1 MLNPLLWQSANPH
14 PDNLENFQ
22 IISQWW
28 QDLNLKEVFWQQR
41 LIPDTGSLEDINWE
55 QQGFDEK
62 FSLQMPQIRGI
73 TLYWHKSTF
82 ADERSMTPK
91 QLILDREREQLDIY
105 PQSQPSLVIRVT
117 KPHLVY
123 QKFELK
129 NPLLVGK
136 KAESEYILLI
146 RDKEQKIEVKINL
159 SPENYRQFLETM
171 TEEQ

>member
-1 MLNPLLWQSANPH
+1 MLTPLLWQNANPN

-62 FSLQMPQIRGI
+62 FSIQMPQIRGI

-117 KPHLVY
+117 KTHLVY

-136 KAESEYILLI
+136 KAESEYILLF
-146 RDKEQKIEVKINL
+146 RDKEQQIEVKINL

-171 TEEQ
+171 TEDQ

>member
-117 KPHLVY
+117 KTHLVY

-146 RDKEQKIEVKINL
+146 RDKEQQIEVKINL

-171 TEEQ
+171 TEDQ

>member
-1 MLNPLLWQSANPH
+1 MLTPLLWQSANPH
-14 PDNLENFQ
+14 PDNLDNFQ

-41 LIPDTGSLEDINWE
+41 LIPDTGSREVINWE
-55 QQGFDEK
+55 RLGFDVK
-62 FSLQMPQIRGI
+62 FSFQMPQIRGI

-91 QLILDREREQLDIY
+91 QLILDREREQLYIY
-105 PQSQPSLVIRVT
+105 PQSQPNLVIRVT

-146 RDKEQKIEVKINL
+146 RDKEQQIEVKINL

-171 TEEQ
+171 TEDQ

>member
-1 MLNPLLWQSANPH
+1 MVTPLLWQNANPN
-14 PDNLENFQ
+14 PNNLENFQ

-62 FSLQMPQIRGI
+62 FSIQMPQIRGI

-117 KPHLVY
+117 KTHLVY

-146 RDKEQKIEVKINL
+146 RDKEQQIEVKINL

-171 TEEQ
+171 TEDQ

>member
-1 MLNPLLWQSANPH
+1 MLTPLLWQNANPN
-14 PDNLENFQ
+14 PNNLENFQ

-55 QQGFDEK
+55 RQGFDEK
-62 FSLQMPQIRGI
+62 FSIQMPQIRGI

-117 KPHLVY
+117 KTHLVY

-146 RDKEQKIEVKINL
+146 RDKEQQIEVKINL

-171 TEEQ
+171 TEDQ

>member
-14 PDNLENFQ
+14 PDNLDNFQ

-62 FSLQMPQIRGI
+62 FSIQMPQIRGI

-117 KPHLVY
+117 KTHLVY

-146 RDKEQKIEVKINL
+146 RDKEQQIEVKINL

-171 TEEQ
+171 TEDQ

>member
-1 MLNPLLWQSANPH
+1 MLTPLLWQSANPN

-117 KPHLVY
+117 KTHLVY

-136 KAESEYILLI
+136 KAESEYILLF
-146 RDKEQKIEVKINL
+146 RDKEQQIEVKINL

-171 TEEQ
+171 TEDQ

>member
-1 MLNPLLWQSANPH
+1 MLTPLLWQSANPH

-55 QQGFDEK
+55 RQGFDEK
-62 FSLQMPQIRGI
+62 FSIQMPQIRGI

-117 KPHLVY
+117 KTHLVY

-146 RDKEQKIEVKINL
+146 RDKEQQIEVKINL

>member
-1 MLNPLLWQSANPH
+1 MLTPLLWQSANPN
-14 PDNLENFQ
+14 PDNVENFQ

-55 QQGFDEK
+55 RQGFDEK
-62 FSLQMPQIRGI
+62 FSIQMPQIRGI

-117 KPHLVY
+117 KTHLVY

-136 KAESEYILLI
+136 KAESEYILLF
-146 RDKEQKIEVKINL
+146 RDKEQQIEVKINL

-171 TEEQ
+171 TEDQ

>member
-1 MLNPLLWQSANPH
+1 MLTPLLWQSANPH

-55 QQGFDEK
+55 RQGFDEK
-62 FSLQMPQIRGI
+62 FSIQMPQIRGI

-117 KPHLVY
+117 KTHLVY

-146 RDKEQKIEVKINL
+146 RDKEQQIEVKINL

-171 TEEQ
+171 TEDQ

>member
-1 MLNPLLWQSANPH
+1 MLTPLLWQSANPN

-41 LIPDTGSLEDINWE
+41 LIPAPGSLEDINWE
-55 QQGFDEK
+55 RQGFDEK
-62 FSLQMPQIRGI
+62 FSIQMPQIRGI

-105 PQSQPSLVIRVT
+105 PQSQASLVIRVT
-117 KPHLVY
+117 KPRLVY

-146 RDKEQKIEVKINL
+146 RDKEQQIEVKINL

-171 TEEQ
+171 TEDQ

>member
-1 MLNPLLWQSANPH
+1 MLTPLLWQSVNPH

-62 FSLQMPQIRGI
+62 FSIQMPQIRGI

-117 KPHLVY
+117 KPHPVY

-146 RDKEQKIEVKINL
+146 RDKEQQIEVKINL

-171 TEEQ
+171 TEDQ